1 MLKQIISLIP
11 SYLSFIAIVLVI
23 LPTLFTIFLRY
34 ALYHHL
40 CFLVLKVRRLL
51 LGERQEEQPR
61 MVQQLESRLQQ
72 VNKTKLE
79 ETNTVAI
86 IEGVYSQENFPFVG
100 LSLGCESVDHF
111 SRLLPNL
118 LLAFGLFGTFLGIT
132 INLASLSQT
141 ITQVDISDVRSLVA
155 ELNQPLQGMGIAFVT
170 SLIAVGCSAI
180 LTVINLI
187 WNTTISKSNL
197 FSYLEDYLDNIYLPL
212 LPQENAVQT
221 SINTLVTELANFFEK
236 FANQIEETVRQSI
249 ANPVQQLVAENQKT
263 NLMAQQVYHGLLT
276 SATTIERGSDSL
288 KKAASIIEESKFAQK
303 LSAATSD
310 LAIAQN
316 QFSQSSLVL
325 KKSTQSLEF
334 TLDTVNKS
342 VQQLVTVGEE
352 INKLNEKYREMIGTA
367 KEQTIVEEA
376 GLREIKLELAKLVD
390 RLKTV

>member
-1 MLKQIISLIP
+1 MLKHIISLIP

-34 ALYHHL
+34 ALYHHIYL
-40 CFLVLKVRRLL
+40 LARKVRQLL
-51 LGERQEEQPR
+51 LGDRQGEQPR
-61 MVQQLESRLQQ
+61 MIQLLESRLQRI
-72 VNKTKLE
+72 NKTNLE
-79 ETNTVAI
+79 ETNTAAI
-86 IEGVYSQENFPFVG
+86 IEGVYSQENFSFIG
-100 LSLGCESVDHF
+100 LSLGCEPIDYF

-141 ITQVDISDVRSLVA
+141 ISQVDISDVRSLVA

-212 LPQENAVQT
+212 LPQENTVQD
-221 SINTLVTELANFFEK
+221 SINSLATELGNFLEK
-236 FANQIEETVRQSI
+236 FGYQIEEAVRQSI
-249 ANPVQQLVAENQKT
+249 AVPVQQLVAENQKT
-263 NLMAQQVYHGLLT
+263 NQMAQQVYDGLLD
-276 SATTIERGSDSL
+276 SAATIEKGANSL
-288 KKAASIIEESKFAQK
+288 EKAANTVEESKFAQK
-303 LSAATSD
+303 LSIATSD

-325 KKSTQSLEF
+325 KKSTQSLES
-334 TLDTVNKS
+334 TLDTINKS
-342 VQQLVTVGEE
+342 VKQLVTVGEE
-352 INKLNEKYREMIGTA
+352 INKLNEKYTQMIGTA
-367 KEQTIVEEA
+367 KEQTMVEQA
-376 GLREIKLELAKLVD
+376 GLEEIKVELAKLVE